1 MSSMGAMNK
10 KNLPEDFRLGPL
22 GPTGFNEE
30 KKVKIPSFSQIARL
44 RTFLN
49 TYFL

>member
-10 KNLPEDFRLGPL
+10 KNLPKDFRL

-30 KKVKIPSFSQIARL
+30 KNVKIPSFSQITRL
-44 RTFLN
+44 RT
-49 TYFL
+49 